1 MMLQAIYGAIHVK
14 ASRARA
20 GVDKRSVD
28 TWMHPALFHMQY
40 STGAPPDMFDAGG
53 QNWGFPTYNWEEMA
67 KDGYQWWRRRLA
79 TLSECAPR
87 ATPWTLS
94 GV

>member
-1 MMLQAIYGAIHVK
+1 MDMHSPTESGPSPGAMSFH
-14 ASRARA
+14 A

-28 TWMHPALFHMQY
+28 TWMHPGLFHMQY

-67 KDGYQWWRRRLA
+67 KDNYQWWRRRLA
-79 TLSECAPR
+79 TLAK
-87 ATPWTLS
+87 
-94 GV
+94 